1 MLSCRNGYVRE
12 EWKNLESRH
21 NKKRSGKLLT
31 YNEEDVMD
39 TNKAMANI
47 MRILVLVFVIAYV
60 IAPID
65 LAPGPIDDIIIAV
78 LGVAYNR
85 RLAAAS
91 N

>member
-1 MLSCRNGYVRE
+1 
-12 EWKNLESRH
+12 
-21 NKKRSGKLLT
+21 
-31 YNEEDVMD
+31 MD
-39 TNKAMANI
+39 TNKAKANI
-47 MRILVLVFVIAYV
+47 MSVLVLVFVIAYA

-78 LGVAYNR
+78 LGAAYNR

>member
-1 MLSCRNGYVRE
+1 
-12 EWKNLESRH
+12 
-21 NKKRSGKLLT
+21 
-31 YNEEDVMD
+31 MD

-91 N
+91 NGSLYNMIHKTDVSW